1 MKEEIRE
8 IAGDVIVGFA
18 HVSSSP
24 RVEIAIVLGATGDGL
39 LEGLSR
45 KIALYLTTKGYLA
58 EVVDRYAEDVDI
70 DIKRLAVSASLG
82 SFGKNGLVVT
92 PQFGPRARFSV
103 VLSDAPIEPDEK
115 REFDFCEGC
124 NKCIEVCPCGA
135 ISESAFN
142 ASACEEYNKYERCHL
157 CAEVCPV
164 GEEK

>member
-8 IAGDVIVGFA
+8 IAGDVIVGFTRA
-18 HVSSSP
+18 PSSSWG
-24 RVEIAIVLGATGDGL
+24 ESAIVLGAPGDGL

-45 KIALYLTTKGYLA
+45 KIALYLATKGYLT

-82 SFGKNGLVVT
+82 SIGKNGLVVT
-92 PQFGPRARFSV
+92 PEFGSRAIFSV
-103 VLSDAPIEPDEK
+103 VLLDAQIEPDEK

-124 NKCIEVCPCGA
+124 SKCIEACPCGA
-135 ISESAFN
+135 ISESAFD
-142 ASACEEYNKYERCHL
+142 ASTCEEYNENKRCVL

-164 GEEK
+164 GKGK